1 MTLNERLRADMKT
14 AMKARD
20 KDRLGTLRLLIAAL
34 QNETISVGKDLLESD
49 EINLLAREAK
59 RRRESMTAYE
69 AAGRNELAE
78 KEAFELTVIKEY
90 LPQQLSKDDVET
102 LVRQA
107 AEALGATSMGDMG
120 KVMGKVMP
128 QLRGRFPG
136 QDVKPIVEAFLRA

>member
-1 MTLNERLRADMKT
+1 MKT
-14 AMKARD
+14 AMKARE

-34 QNETISVGKDLLESD
+34 QNEVIAAGKDLAESD

-69 AAGRNELAE
+69 EAGRNELAE

-90 LPQQLSKDDVET
+90 LPQQLAKEDVEA
-102 LVRQA
+102 LVQKA
-107 AEALGATSMGDMG
+107 AEELGASTMGDMG

-136 QDVKPIVEAFLRA
+136 QDVKPIVMALLRG